1 MLKLYVGNLSFN
13 TTEDEVKELFGKA
26 GAVQSVS
33 IIKDK
38 YSDRSKGFGFVEM
51 TNDEEA
57 KKAIEEIN
65 GTDFKGRNIRVAEAK
80 PMEKREGNGYGGG
93 GGGGYRKSSGFKG
106 GNSRGGG
113 YR

>member
-13 TTEDEVKELFGKA
+13 TTEDEVKELFGKI

-38 YSDRSKGFGFVEM
+38 YSERSKGFGFVEM

-57 KKAIEEIN
+57 KKAIEQIN

-80 PMEKREGNGYGGG
+80 PMEKREGGSFGGG
-93 GGGGYRKSSGFKG
+93 SRKGGFRG
-106 GNSRGGG
+106 GNSRSGG
-113 YR
+113 Y

>member
-1 MLKLYVGNLSFN
+1 MLKLYVGNLAFS
-13 TTEDEVKELFGKA
+13 TTEDEVKELFGKI

-38 YSDRSKGFGFVEM
+38 YSERSKGFGFVEM

-57 KKAIEEIN
+57 KKAIEQIN

-80 PMEKREGNGYGGG
+80 PMEKREGGGFGGG
-93 GGGGYRKSSGFKG
+93 SKGGYKG

>member
-13 TTEDEVKELFGKA
+13 TTEEEVKELFGKI

-38 YSDRSKGFGFVEM
+38 YSERSKGFGFVEM

-57 KKAIEEIN
+57 KKAIEQVN

-80 PMEKREGNGYGGG
+80 PMEKREGGGFGGG
-93 GGGGYRKSSGFKG
+93 SKGGYKG

>member
-1 MLKLYVGNLSFN
+1 MLKLYVGNLSFSA
-13 TTEDEVKELFGKA
+13 TEDEVKGLFEKI

-51 TNDEEA
+51 ANEEDA
-57 KKAIEEIN
+57 KKAIEQIN

-80 PMEKREGNGYGGG
+80 PMEKREGGSYTGGHKRGGYKGGG
-93 GGGGYRKSSGFKG
+93 NRG
-106 GNSRGGG
+106 GNK
-113 YR
+113 

>member
-13 TTEDEVKELFGKA
+13 TTEDEVKELFEKS

-57 KKAIEEIN
+57 KKAIESIN

-80 PMEKREGNGYGGG
+80 PMEKREGGDYGGG
-93 GGGGYRKSSGFKG
+93 HRKSGFKG

>member
-1 MLKLYVGNLSFN
+1 MLKLYVGNLTFN
-13 TTEDEVKELFGKA
+13 TTEEEVKGLFEKI
-26 GAVQSVS
+26 GAVQSAT

-57 KKAIEEIN
+57 KKAIEQLN

-80 PMEKREGNGYGGG
+80 PMEKREGNSYGGG
-93 GGGGYRKSSGFKG
+93 QKKGGYRD
-106 GNSRGGG
+106 N